1 MTANDFIGG
10 FSLGMKEILDISKEE
25 LATKWYN
32 VLDKK
37 REKEHNEVILAN
49 DEVKK
54 VQETNIHYTLQATPP
69 PQYTKLDYVHVV
81 HVVHVCDK
89 MEANLPPKL
98 ILKRCLRFI
107 KCDRL

>member
-25 LATKWYN
+25 PATKWYN

-54 VQETNIHYTLQATPP
+54 VQ
-69 PQYTKLDYVHVV
+69 
-81 HVVHVCDK
+81 
-89 MEANLPPKL
+89 
-98 ILKRCLRFI
+98 
-107 KCDRL
+107 